1 MAFTNRKMLYSIGD
15 HLLKYVYRNPRR
27 NMLKLVRFGKFVAGG
42 MFPPSTFTKP
52 IEIIGDE
59 SNVWHK
65 YMFRAMDE
73 LDPDMLRKA
82 LLTFAIDLGYFG
94 TKNLRA
100 KRDQEHCN
108 IPWVVLLDPTSAC
121 NRSCKGCWAAEY
133 GHKSNLTLDEMRS
146 IISQCKELGTHF
158 FMFTGG
164 EPLIRKNDI
173 LTLARENK
181 DCLFLAFTNGTLVD
195 DKFCEDMKACANM
208 GLALSVE
215 GSEETTDARRGE
227 GSYADTLK
235 AMAMLKKHGCLFG
248 TSVCYTSQNYEAVT
262 SDEFY
267 DMMIENG
274 ARYAWYFHYMPV
286 GSGADTS
293 LLLTPE
299 QREHVFRRIRANRD
313 GKNGKPIF
321 TVDFQNDAEFV
332 GGCIAGGRNYF
343 HINSEGDVEPCVFV
357 HYSDSNIREKT
368 IKECLK
374 SPLFYSYYKGQP
386 FNDNMLRP
394 CPMLENPMALRR
406 IVQISGAKSTNLIEK
421 ETADQLCGKCDAYA
435 AAWAPTAKRIW
446 EEKARFK
453 PFTQY
458 YRDTE
463 EGRKDPEVKNL
474 QNLDLPETQTTK

>member
-1 MAFTNRKMLYSIGD
+1 MAFLNRKLLYFAGE
-15 HLLKYVYRNPRR
+15 HLLKYVYKSPQK
-27 NMLKLVRFGKFVAGG
+27 NMLKLVRLGKKVAGG
-42 MFPPSTFTKP
+42 MYPESTFTKP

-59 SNVWHK
+59 SNVWHQ
-65 YMFRAMDE
+65 YLFRAMEE
-73 LDPDMLRKA
+73 LDADMLRQIA
-82 LLTFAIDLGYFG
+82 LTFAIDLGYFG

-100 KRDQEHCN
+100 KREVEHCN

-121 NRSCKGCWAAEY
+121 NRHCKGCWAAEY

-146 IISQCKELGTHF
+146 IIRQCKALGTHF
-158 FMFTGG
+158 FMYTGG
-164 EPLIRKNDI
+164 EPLIRKADI

-195 DKFCEDMKACANM
+195 EAFCEEMKACANLA
-208 GLALSVE
+208 LALSIE
-215 GSEETTDARRGE
+215 GTEATTDARRGA
-227 GSYADTLK
+227 GAYQDTLR
-235 AMAMLKKHGCLFG
+235 AMQLLKRHGCLFG
-248 TSVCYTSQNYEAVT
+248 TSVCYTSENYEAVT

-267 DMMIENG
+267 DLMIENG

-286 GSGADTS
+286 GSGADTG

-299 QREHVFRRIRANRD
+299 QREHVYRRIRANRD

-343 HINSEGDVEPCVFV
+343 HINSEGDVEPCVFI

-368 IKECLK
+368 IKQCLK
-374 SPLFYSYYKGQP
+374 SPLFYKYYKGQP

-394 CPMLENPMALRR
+394 CPMLENPQALCQLVER
-406 IVQISGAKSTNLIEK
+406 SGAKSTNLMEQ
-421 ETADQLCGKCDAYA
+421 ESAQQLCAKCDAYA

-446 EEKARFK
+446 EEKERFK

-458 YRDTE
+458 YRDTP
-463 EGRKDPEVKNL
+463 EGKTDTEIYKF
-474 QNLDLPETQTTK
+474 QNLD

>member
-15 HLLKYVYRNPRR
+15 RLLKYVYRNPRR
-27 NMLKLVRFGKFVAGG
+27 NMLKLVRFGKLVAGG

-59 SNVWHK
+59 NNVWHK

-73 LDPDMLRKA
+73 LDPVMLRKA

-100 KRDQEHCN
+100 KREQEHCN

-133 GHKSNLTLDEMRS
+133 GHKSNLSLDEMRS

-164 EPLIRKNDI
+164 EPLIRKDDI

-227 GSYADTLK
+227 GSYADTLR
-235 AMAMLKKHGCLFG
+235 AMALLKKHGCLFG

-299 QREHVFRRIRANRD
+299 QREHVYRRIRENRD

-343 HINSEGDVEPCVFV
+343 HINSEGDVEPCVFI

-406 IVQISGAKSTNLIEK
+406 LVKTSGAKSTNLIEK
-421 ETADQLCGKCDAYA
+421 ESADQLCGKCDAYA

-458 YRDTE
+458 YRDTP
-463 EGRKDPEVKNL
+463 EGKKDPEVKNL
-474 QNLDLPETQTTK
+474 QNIEIKDGNAEK